1 HNAAQLNPPWGSQL
15 GCLFRFQIGGF
26 DHSSPFLG
34 LLGEVLSEFGGRS
47 NKGKGAQLRKS
58 GLQLCIGEASIDLP
72 VQLIDNLGARVSWS
86 ANTIPGARL
95 VTRQEIAHDGGVWQ
109 GTRGSR
115 PGRRGAT

>member
-1 HNAAQLNPPWGSQL
+1 MNWGSEL
-15 GCLFRFQIGGF
+15 GCLFRLQSGCF
-26 DHSSPFLG
+26 DHATPFLG

-47 NKGKGAQLRKS
+47 NKGRGAQLRKS
-58 GLQLCIGEASIDLP
+58 GLQLCLGEARIDLL

-95 VTRQEIAHDGGVWQ
+95 ITRQEIAHDGGVWQ
-109 GTRGSR
+109 RPRASR